1 MDGHDRNMTFTFV
14 DPVKV
19 EVKVEAN
26 EYNPWFVE
34 HASAFLQYCCPECE
48 YKNGNVNLFEDHA
61 FQNHE
66 NSRVLFVSGEKMDTE
81 FSENLPS
88 GLKIH
93 KFEPET
99 IQSSINFES
108 EKKYC
113 EKLRITTE
121 KRAKAKNKSRLKIQK
136 LEDDIQPKIEQKMTC
151 ELCLVEFG
159 NEKILKS
166 HMREQH
172 MAEGLYFC
180 SHCDS
185 KCKKFGG
192 LKNHIDTTHPETGEK
207 KFFCNVCNKGFIY
220 KSTVAL
226 HRAKNSCIKHMCELC
241 GIEYNTLRGLQVHMA
256 KNHNTGEEQVLMC
269 DKCDFSA
276 PHKIL
281 LQRHVKHKHD
291 IDKHKKCPCCDFKT
305 PQPQKLYIHIDNHHP
320 EYDEK
325 KFSCEKCGRSFIYES
340 SLKSHVNFTC
350 KFSGYIY
357 PQSSKRKQ
365 KSKKKSN
372 VKCDYCSEIL
382 NGGNIIQRHYRK
394 VHPNKPIILDGIDKF
409 QCSYCK
415 AFFFSK
421 LNLERHSHLKHGKEP
436 DAGKKFCKKCSAP
449 FSNQHKCQKENGKI
463 NSYPC
468 ENCHVTFTSK
478 DNLESHVLSVH
489 EKRLDFSCDHC
500 GKKCPTL
507 KVLDGHIKQVHS
519 QNVKCEICDKK
530 ISNPI
535 ELRRHKVFVHK
546 QTDGAWLCEMCPK
559 SAFFSKT
566 TFEKHMKT
574 KH

>member
-1 MDGHDRNMTFTFV
+1 
-14 DPVKV
+14 
-19 EVKVEAN
+19 
-26 EYNPWFVE
+26 
-34 HASAFLQYCCPECE
+34 
-48 YKNGNVNLFEDHA
+48 
-61 FQNHE
+61 
-66 NSRVLFVSGEKMDTE
+66 
-81 FSENLPS
+81 
-88 GLKIH
+88 
-93 KFEPET
+93 
-99 IQSSINFES
+99 
-108 EKKYC
+108 
-113 EKLRITTE
+113 
-121 KRAKAKNKSRLKIQK
+121 
-136 LEDDIQPKIEQKMTC
+136 
-151 ELCLVEFG
+151 
-159 NEKILKS
+159 
-166 HMREQH
+166 
-172 MAEGLYFC
+172 
-180 SHCDS
+180 
-185 KCKKFGG
+185 
-192 LKNHIDTTHPETGEK
+192 
-207 KFFCNVCNKGFIY
+207 
-220 KSTVAL
+220 
-226 HRAKNSCIKHMCELC
+226 MC
-241 GIEYNTLRGLQVHMA
+241 
-256 KNHNTGEEQVLMC
+256 
-269 DKCDFSA
+269 
-276 PHKIL
+276 
-281 LQRHVKHKHD
+281 
-291 IDKHKKCPCCDFKT
+291 
-305 PQPQKLYIHIDNHHP
+305 IHIDNHHP